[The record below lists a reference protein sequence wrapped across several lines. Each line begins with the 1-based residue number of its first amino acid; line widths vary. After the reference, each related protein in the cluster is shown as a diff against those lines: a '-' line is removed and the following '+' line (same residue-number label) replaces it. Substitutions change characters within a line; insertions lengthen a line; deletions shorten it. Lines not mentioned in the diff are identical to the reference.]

1 MIQSKRKWDGIT
13 IMVSLVSST
22 YKRKSLIQTDKR
34 FLQQVAIKQSVQS
47 CKYSEDE
54 LFYTSFANSRHQ
66 VLQIQ
71 LYIEKNS
78 RPWKDMKN
86 PLILHFL
93 RCRIFESFL

>member
-22 YKRKSLIQTDKR
+22 YKRKSLIQTDKS

-47 CKYSEDE
+47 CRYSEDE
-54 LFYTSFANSRHQ
+54 LFYTSFANSRDQ

-71 LYIEKNS
+71 LYIEK
-78 RPWKDMKN
+78 K
-86 PLILHFL
+86 F
-93 RCRIFESFL
+93 SFLKGYEESSYIALFAL

>member
-1 MIQSKRKWDGIT
+1 MIQNKRKWDGIT

-22 YKRKSLIQTDKR
+22 YKRKSPIQTDKS
-34 FLQQVAIKQSVQS
+34 FLQQVAIEQSVQS

-71 LYIEKNS
+71 LYIEK
-78 RPWKDMKN
+78 K
-86 PLILHFL
+86 FL
-93 RCRIFESFL
+93 SLKGYEESSYIALFAL